1 MKEGSPTQ
9 NVDRFKAPVL
19 LFHGTLDQNVGVGE
33 SRLMESKLRG
43 AGKQV
48 TYVEFKGLDHQLQSP
63 AARTQLLSQADAFL
77 RKAFGLPAD

>member
-1 MKEGSPTQ
+1 MKEGSPAQ